1 MNGSTLFV
9 KTPKGADEIEKR
21 TFGLPSRTRQLLILA
36 DGKRDVATIAEIV
49 SVQDFDT
56 VLNQLVKDGFL
67 ALAETQPSI
76 VKAKP
81 AAAAGVDDFVVPADP
96 QERLKL
102 ARTFIINTTQT
113 FVGVFGSGLIKRAQM
128 AQNNDDL
135 RKLVDDWQ
143 EAISSEA
150 GKKRTEDLKARL
162 LALL

>member
-9 KTPKGADEIEKR
+9 KTPKGAEEIEKR

-36 DGKRDVATIAEIV
+36 DGKRDVASIAEIV
-49 SVQDFDT
+49 SVQDFDS
-56 VLNQLVKDGFL
+56 VLSQLVKDGFL

-76 VKAKP
+76 AKSKP
-81 AAAAGVDDFVVPADP
+81 AAAVVDDFVVPADP

-113 FVGVFGSGLIKRAQM
+113 FVGVFGSCLIKRAQM
-128 AQNNDDL
+128 AQNSDDL